1 MYKDHFNKAA
11 ETVGLLNKKGDGLW
25 GSLALAVHEWRVGLV
40 DNPACP
46 DPTEEACKEMF
57 KEEEKRLNREKLVA
71 MDKNSTYRV
80 CKSVLIGAVKHN
92 IPLVD
97 ADGKPRGKTDVEAA
111 VKEEKAGKSPADKF
125 KAAMSAA
132 TKAVDAMEKQEELE
146 TAYLLAKELTDY
158 LVAVMPKSMKA

>member
-11 ETVGLLNKKGDGLW
+11 DTVGILNKKGDGLW
-25 GSLALAVHEWRVGLV
+25 GSLALAVHEWRAAADAPVS
-40 DNPACP
+40 
-46 DPTEEACKEMF
+46 EEQAKEMF

-80 CKSVLIGAVKHN
+80 CKSVLIGAVKHD

-125 KAAMSAA
+125 KAALIAA

-158 LVAVMPKSMKA
+158 LVAVMPKA